1 MGVLAV
7 RTGTRWRSPWP
18 ADDRSSDPRVP
29 GFENVA
35 GAVAAAAAL
44 ESVNAAAE
52 VEEAHV
58 RSGDYSFAGVGLS
71 AEDLSFLAA
80 RRAARGEDK
89 HDGAV

>member
-1 MGVLAV
+1 MTQCDRCHTEAKATIVSKFNTDV
-7 RTGTRWRSPWP
+7 ICPDCK
-18 ADDRSSDPRVP
+18 DDETQAP
-29 GFENVA
+29 GHA
-35 GAVAAAAAL
+35 H
-44 ESVNAAAE
+44 AAE